1 MKSRSIDPWSKETD
15 NTLKIDALNCAGLK
29 AHFHD
34 IQTDDRLIKADI
46 IHLEETSLMEAED
59 ESAFTLDGYGQ
70 KFIKNGNGKGIAT
83 YYDNE
88 KVEPVEEIK
97 TGKFQIAKFK
107 HNVLDIIN
115 VYRSQSGNSLE
126 LLDHLK
132 KQIEP
137 GRTTIITGDFN
148 ICFMENFTNRM
159 IQGLLSLGFDQLV
172 HEPTH
177 IHGRHID
184 HVYFLDP
191 SNRLKPMI
199 TRYSPYYSDHDGI
212 CITIPEVTEIEK
224 R

>member
-1 MKSRSIDPWSKETD
+1 MHLVEIS
-15 NTLKIDALNCAGLK
+15 LNEG
-29 AHFHD
+29 
-34 IQTDDRLIKADI
+34 
-46 IHLEETSLMEAED
+46 ED
-59 ESAFTLDGYGQ
+59 EGTFTLDGYEQ

-88 KVEPVEEIK
+88 KVQPSKEVRTE
-97 TGKFQIAKFK
+97 KFQIAKFK

-159 IQGLLSLGFDQLV
+159 IQ
-172 HEPTH
+172 
-177 IHGRHID
+177 
-184 HVYFLDP
+184 
-191 SNRLKPMI
+191 
-199 TRYSPYYSDHDGI
+199 
-212 CITIPEVTEIEK
+212 
-224 R
+224 